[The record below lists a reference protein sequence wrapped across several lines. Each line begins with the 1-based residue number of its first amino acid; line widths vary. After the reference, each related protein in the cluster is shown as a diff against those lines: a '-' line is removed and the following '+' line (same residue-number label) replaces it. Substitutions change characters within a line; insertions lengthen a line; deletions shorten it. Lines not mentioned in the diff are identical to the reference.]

1 MCGINGAVDVGGVTR
16 QTIVN
21 MNRALSHRG
30 PDGEG
35 VFVEGKVGLGHRRLS
50 IIDLE
55 GGAQPIVDKESDLA
69 IVFNGEIYNYR
80 ELRQQLEPDTSFQTQ
95 SDTEVV
101 LKLYESEG
109 PSMLSRLRG
118 MFAMAIWN
126 SKTSEL
132 FIARDHL
139 GQKPMY
145 YAQAGDWFGFASE
158 IKALLAVRPEFRTMD
173 PLALHEYLTLR
184 IVTPPRSMFQGIRK
198 LPPGHYGI
206 YRDGH
211 LQIERYWRLSFRPN
225 LSGNAESLCDE
236 LDQRIQQAVACNMVS
251 DVPVGAFLSGGL
263 DSSIVVAMM
272 RRMGDDPLPTFS
284 GEVPYRDYSELPYA
298 RLVSEQFSTD
308 AHEITIEPSLVRS
321 LPDLVWHMDEPS
333 DPLSTCMYAIAELA
347 AKHVKVVLGGDGG
360 DELFGGYDRY
370 FGNQAASW
378 YAMLPEVLRRK
389 FTSQLLKLIP
399 AGGWYRSTGHQLH
412 WMHQMSFFK
421 DGIRYGKSLSYFYC
435 SDRYREQLYTEQF
448 ARDAAVFD
456 PEANIAAY
464 FDDADADELVD
475 RMLYADSCTRMPDH
489 PVVILDRMCMAHGL
503 EARSPFMDHELA
515 EFCARLPSN
524 MKVRGKQLRY
534 LQMILAKRLLPE
546 QLTRRKKQGFSSPLP
561 YLLADE
567 FRRLYDQMLGD
578 SRLISENYLNR
589 EAVDSLVAD
598 HLSGRAD
605 HGQRLWQL
613 VNAEAWYR
621 MHIEGTG
628 REQLRESLA
637 A

>member
-1 MCGINGAVDVGGVTR
+1 MCGITGVVDPRGVSRESVAT
-16 QTIVN
+16 

-35 VFVEGKVGLGHRRLS
+35 IFVDGAAGLGHKRLS
-50 IIDLE
+50 IIDLAT
-55 GGAQPIVDKESDLA
+55 GDQPIFDESGTFA

-80 ELRQQLEPDTSFQTQ
+80 ELRQQLQADTTFKTQ

-101 LKLYESEG
+101 LKLFQRDG
-109 PSMLSRLRG
+109 PQFLSRLRG

-126 SKTSEL
+126 SNTQEL

-145 YAQAGDWFGFASE
+145 YAQQGEWFGFASE
-158 IKALLAVRPEFRTMD
+158 IKALLAIKPEFRTMD
-173 PLALHEYLTLR
+173 PVALHEYLTLR
-184 IVTPPRSMFQGIRK
+184 IITPPRSMFSSVRK
-198 LPPGHYGI
+198 LPPGHYAVLRNG
-206 YRDGH
+206 R
-211 LQIERYWRLSFRPN
+211 LEIERYWTLSFQPN
-225 LSGNAESLCDE
+225 LVGSTESLCDE
-236 LDQRIQQAVACNMVS
+236 LDARMEQAVACNMVS

-263 DSSIVVAMM
+263 DSSLVVAMM
-272 RRMGDDPLPTFS
+272 RRQTDEPLPTFS
-284 GEVPYRDYSELPYA
+284 GDVPYRDYSELPYA
-298 RLVSEQFSTD
+298 RLVSDRFNTQ

-347 AKHVKVVLGGDGG
+347 SKHVKVVLGGDGG

-370 FGNQAASW
+370 FGNKAASY
-378 YAMLPEVLRRK
+378 YALMPEIVRRK
-389 FTSQLLKLIP
+389 FMAHLIKLVP
-399 AGGWYRSTGHQLH
+399 AGGWYRSVGHQIR
-412 WMHQMSFFK
+412 WMHQMSFFQ

-435 SDRYREQLYTEQF
+435 SDQYRGSLYTEKF
-448 ARDAAVFD
+448 AQQAAVFD
-456 PEANIAAY
+456 PEANIATY
-464 FDDADADELVD
+464 FDSADADELVD

-515 EFCARLPSN
+515 QFCARLPSN
-524 MKVRGKQLRY
+524 MKVRGNKLRY
-534 LQMILAKRLLPE
+534 LQMALARRLLPE
-546 QLTRRKKQGFSSPLP
+546 QLTQRKKQGFSSALP

-578 SRLISENYLNR
+578 SRLVSENYLRR
-589 EAVDSLVAD
+589 EAVDQLVAD
-598 HLSGRAD
+598 HLGGRAD

-613 VNAEAWYR
+613 VNAEAWFR